1 MKKNLVLVAALSF
14 GSAGILAASPHT
26 YHVTLA
32 KNSIVEGHQLK
43 AGSYKVELNNSTAVL
58 KHGKHVV
65 KVPARSETA
74 STKFSNTEVE
84 YMGNN
89 MQQIDFGGTHTSIVF
104 GNNAQAGASGSGG
117 SSSSSLR

>member
-1 MKKNLVLVAALSF
+1 MRKNLVLFATLSF

-32 KNSIVEGHQLK
+32 ENSTVEGHQLQ
-43 AGSYKVELNNSTAVL
+43 AGNYKIELNNSTAVL

-65 KVPARSETA
+65 KVPAYSVTA
-74 STKFSNTEVE
+74 STKFDNTEVE

-89 MQQIDFGGTHTSIVF
+89 MQKIDFGGTHTSIIF
-104 GNNAQAGASGSGG
+104 GSNAHADASGGG
-117 SSSSSLR
+117 SSTSSLR